1 MYYPD
6 VLIPGVRKQANFVC
20 RLLAPSERQLA
31 AALTIAI
38 PYVYAL
44 CPYLG
49 KESQV

>member
-6 VLIPGVRKQANFVC
+6 VLIPGVRKQAANKVC
-20 RLLAPSERQLA
+20 LLAPSERQLA

-38 PYVYAL
+38 PYTYAL
-44 CPYLG
+44 CPYLS

>member
-44 CPYLG
+44 CQYLSN
-49 KESQV
+49 KNQV